1 MKQLLRRFRQPWNDK
16 TASLA
21 CVTTL
26 LLAGCATLATFQSAT
41 YSSDALLAQTEL
53 ANCWSYYQAKS
64 IKQHIFEL
72 HRDLLPLLPDDRH
85 SALIARYD
93 SEIDRY
99 RQEKYALLQ
108 EATERAQAR
117 EFAHQHASHWGN
129 ALLLWQVGVL
139 FSSLASVNRITYYWY
154 GALLTGIGGLIALL
168 LTISIT

>member
-16 TASLA
+16 IASLA

-85 SALIARYD
+85 SALGARYD

-108 EATERAQAR
+108 EATEHAQAR
-117 EFAHQHASHWGN
+117 EAARRHASRWGN

-154 GALLTGIGGLIALL
+154 GALLTGIVGLIALS